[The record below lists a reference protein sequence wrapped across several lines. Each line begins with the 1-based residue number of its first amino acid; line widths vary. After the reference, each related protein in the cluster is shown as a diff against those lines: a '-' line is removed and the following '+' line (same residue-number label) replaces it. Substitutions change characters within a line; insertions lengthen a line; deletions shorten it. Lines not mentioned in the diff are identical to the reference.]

1 MHDYRPPQQTVT
13 ARVYTGAGWLE
24 GTFHLARLRTFP
36 EYLSHHTWYP
46 VTNVV
51 MARVGTMPFLALT
64 QQEALLVAPTP
75 VMPHLVNDELVPTKA
90 TLLFPGGAIDGT
102 LDVPAGLRL
111 SDFVARTVGFLPAR
125 DANVRVWT
133 DPGAQFFESVLVNPA
148 RLVGVTEP
156 EVPR

>member
-1 MHDYRPPQQTVT
+1 LPGFEFD
-13 ARVYTGAGWLE
+13 ARGLDPGVVFKMGQGH
-24 GTFHLARLRTFP
+24 HL
-36 EYLSHHTWYP
+36 
-46 VTNVV
+46 
-51 MARVGTMPFLALT
+51 
-64 QQEALLVAPTP
+64 Q
-75 VMPHLVNDELVPTKA
+75 
-90 TLLFPGGAIDGT
+90 IDGT